1 MRLIVGLGNPGP
13 KYTFTRHNVG
23 WLVVDQMVSQESCG
37 TPEMRH
43 KAMFWGPI
51 VLHGQRSLILKPLTY
66 MNLSGLAV
74 LSAVSSFAISLED
87 ILVVYDDMALPFGD
101 TRLRAKGSSAGHKGI
116 QSIINT
122 LGSEN
127 IPRLRIGIG
136 SPVKDDNVDHVLSNF
151 NKEEQALLPDV
162 IEKACSGIRIW
173 LQHDIQKA
181 MNTVNSQSALQEAP

>member
-23 WLVVDQMVSQESCG
+23 WLVVDHMVSQESCG

-51 VLHGQRSLILKPLTY
+51 VLHDQRSLILKPLTY

-74 LSAVSSFAISLED
+74 LSAVSRFAISLED

-122 LGSEN
+122 LGSQN

-136 SPVKDDNVDHVLSNF
+136 SPGKDDNVDHVLSNF

-162 IEKACSGIRIW
+162 LEKACSGIRMW

-181 MNTVNSQSALQEAP
+181 MNTVNSQSALQGAP